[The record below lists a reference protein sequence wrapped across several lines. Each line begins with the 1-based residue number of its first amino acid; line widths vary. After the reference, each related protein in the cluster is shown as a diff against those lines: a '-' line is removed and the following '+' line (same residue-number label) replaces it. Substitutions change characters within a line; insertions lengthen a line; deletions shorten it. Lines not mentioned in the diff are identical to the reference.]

1 MRGCMELYEEILLHL
16 LKRNPELCM
25 QTSDSLVDLIE
36 LNCYQTLK
44 KIKAIIED
52 DSLDDPE
59 CFYKIEQIVCLL
71 EKIGSDGGNRHDFG

>member
-1 MRGCMELYEEILLHL
+1 MELYEEILLHL
-16 LKRNPELCM
+16 LKSNPELCM

-52 DSLDDPE
+52 DRLDDPE

>member
-1 MRGCMELYEEILLHL
+1 MELYEEILLHL
-16 LKRNPELCM
+16 LKSNPELCM

>member
-1 MRGCMELYEEILLHL
+1 
-16 LKRNPELCM
+16 M

-52 DSLDDPE
+52 DSLDDSE
-59 CFYKIEQIVCLL
+59 CFMRI
-71 EKIGSDGGNRHDFG
+71 EKIIRIFEEMGSDGGNRHDFG

>member
-1 MRGCMELYEEILLHL
+1 MELYEEILLHS
-16 LKRNPELCM
+16 LKNAPELCIHTSEQLSDAIE
-25 QTSDSLVDLIE
+25 QT
-36 LNCYQTLK
+36 CYQTLK